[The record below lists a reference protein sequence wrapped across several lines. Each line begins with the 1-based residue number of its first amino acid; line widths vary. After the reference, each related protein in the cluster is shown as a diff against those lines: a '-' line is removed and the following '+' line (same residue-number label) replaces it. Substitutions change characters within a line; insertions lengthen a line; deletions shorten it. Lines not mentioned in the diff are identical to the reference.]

1 MLGMRVFHGD
11 VAPMNAPP
19 QLSGFE
25 AIQLD
30 EPQF

>member
-1 MLGMRVFHGD
+1 MRVFHGA

-19 QLSGFE
+19 PLSCCE